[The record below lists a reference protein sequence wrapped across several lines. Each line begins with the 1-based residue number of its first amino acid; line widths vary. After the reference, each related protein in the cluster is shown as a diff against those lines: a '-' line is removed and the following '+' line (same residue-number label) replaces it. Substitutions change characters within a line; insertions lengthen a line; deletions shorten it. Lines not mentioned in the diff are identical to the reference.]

1 MKGIEFMSHA
11 PIPPP
16 NTPPAAQ
23 GVEPP
28 VSVVLHAS
36 NIPHTI
42 FRHTGPVHSLEQA
55 AAERGQTPAQIVR
68 SILFRLGRAKEG
80 DGSGDFAMV
89 LMAGPGQ
96 IAWKALRQHFGQ
108 SRLTMATPEEVL
120 AITGYPIGAVAPFGM
135 PTKIPVLVDESVT
148 AQAAISIGSGLRSTT
163 VILAVADLLAALGEV
178 TVGKFGEATASDV

>member
-1 MKGIEFMSHA
+1 MSQPDA
-11 PIPPP
+11 I
-16 NTPPAAQ
+16 
-23 GVEPP
+23 PP
-28 VSVVLHAS
+28 VSVALNAA

-55 AAERGQTPAQIVR
+55 AAERGQTSAQVVR

-80 DGSGDFAMV
+80 DSSGDFAMV

-120 AITGYPIGAVAPFGM
+120 AVTGYPIGAVAPFGM
-135 PTKIPVLVDESVT
+135 PTQIPVLIDESVT
-148 AQAAISIGSGLRSTT
+148 AQAEISLGSGLRGTAIT
-163 VILAVADLLAALGEV
+163 LTVADLLAALGEV
-178 TVGKFGEATASDV
+178 TVGRFGEEAQPDV